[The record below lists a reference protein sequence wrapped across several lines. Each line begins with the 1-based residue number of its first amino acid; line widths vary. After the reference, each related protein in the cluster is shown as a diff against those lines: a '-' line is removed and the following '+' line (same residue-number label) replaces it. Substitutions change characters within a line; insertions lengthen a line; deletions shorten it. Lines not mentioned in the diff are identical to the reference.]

1 MEQIDH
7 NTVTTTKKE
16 LSVETFLFP
25 VLFAAFFALF
35 VVRMGLTN
43 TINTMINTAYRL
55 LIDTVLYLTA
65 ICVLMGAVSALFTE
79 FGFVALIN
87 RLLQPLMK
95 PLYGMPGAASLA
107 LLNTFLSDNPAILS
121 LADSK
126 DFRRYFKAHQFPALA
141 NLSLGMGLIV
151 CSYLM
156 GLPLDD
162 GQSAK
167 KAVVVGAIGAI
178 CGSVIST
185 RLMLVFSRKAYKSS
199 ASSNDQTAADT
210 SEKSGMRT
218 VRTGSIISRI
228 VSAILDGGQNG
239 LKMGISII
247 PGVLIICTIVMML
260 LGGPSSGGTYTGAAY
275 EGIALL
281 PFMAGKLRFILQP
294 LFGFTS
300 SEAVG
305 VPITALGAAGAA
317 IGLASNLVSH
327 GLAGA
332 NDIAVFTAM
341 CMCWSGFLSTQVS
354 LMDSLHC
361 KELTGKSMLCRAIG
375 GLCAGIIAHW
385 LYVFMCYLLSR

>member
-1 MEQIDH
+1 MEQI
-7 NTVTTTKKE
+7 NRNNTTTMKKE

-35 VVRMGLTN
+35 ATQMGLAN

-55 LIDTVLYLTA
+55 LMDTVLYLTA
-65 ICVLMGAVSALFTE
+65 ICVLMGAISALFTE

-87 RLLQPLMK
+87 RMLQPLMK
-95 PLYGMPGAASLA
+95 PVYGMPGAASLG

-121 LADSK
+121 LADNK
-126 DFRRYFKAHQFPALA
+126 DFRRYFKTYQFPALA

-156 GLPLDD
+156 GLPLGD

-167 KAVVVGAIGAI
+167 KAVAVGAIGAI
-178 CGSVIST
+178 CGSIIST
-185 RLMLVFSRKAYKSS
+185 RLMLIFSRKAYDANASLDDQSGTDMS
-199 ASSNDQTAADT
+199 A
-210 SEKSGMRT
+210 KSGMRT
-218 VRTGSIISRI
+218 VRNGSIVSRF
-228 VSAILDGGQNG
+228 VSSILDGGQNG

-260 LGGPSSGGTYTGAAY
+260 LRGPGSDGTYTGAAY
-275 EGIALL
+275 EGISLL
-281 PFMAGKLRFILQP
+281 PSIAGKLRFILQP

-317 IGLASNLVSH
+317 IGLASSLVSQ

-361 KELTGKSMLCRAIG
+361 KELTGKSVLCRTIG
-375 GLCAGIIAHW
+375 GLCAGTIAHW
-385 LYVFMCYLLSR
+385 LYVIVC